1 MEKRLRIKFIGVA
14 MLAVT
19 VVLTCMIGAINGIN
33 YYNVCSQADARLQLL
48 SQNNGA
54 FPESMGSSAAENGL
68 PGGEVQQNGTSSAA
82 LEKEQGANKTAQ
94 QATVAAWAYG
104 GGGEA
109 KDPGDDRGMSAET
122 PFESRYFTV
131 TLSENGTV
139 MAENVQQ
146 IAAVSAAQAEQFAR
160 DVMQSGAQSGFAQQY
175 RFAVSPLGNGQAM
188 YLFLDCSR
196 DLGNFESFLMASVLI
211 SIVGWLLVLILV
223 TVLSRIVIRP
233 IVESYEKQKAFVTD
247 ASHEIKTPLAVISA
261 SNEVQEMENGETEWT
276 RIINEQ
282 VQRLAALTE
291 RLVTLARMDEGKDA
305 FQMEAVNI
313 SQVVSDAAEPF
324 ETVAVQRGKN
334 LVQNVEPNIECR
346 GDGAAL
352 SQMAELLLD
361 NAMRYS
367 SEGSEV
373 TLGLHRVG
381 RKVELTVANG
391 VDNLPKGNLD
401 KLFERFY
408 RDDSSRSS
416 ETGGTGVG
424 LSVVRGIA
432 EAHGG
437 TAHASANGNVITFTV
452 RL

>member
-19 VVLTCMIGAINGIN
+19 VVLACMIGAINGIN

-68 PGGEVQQNGTSSAA
+68 PGGEVQQNGASSAA
-82 LEKEQGANKTAQ
+82 LEEEQGAPKTIQ
-94 QATVAAWAYG
+94 QATVSADGAG
-104 GGGEA
+104 GQA
-109 KDPGDDRGMSAET
+109 KDPGANRGMSAET

-146 IAAVSAAQAEQFAR
+146 IAAVTADQAEQFAR

-175 RFAVSPLGNGQAM
+175 RFAISSLGNGQTM

-196 DLGNFESFLMASVLI
+196 DLGNFQSFLMASVLI
-211 SIVGWLLVLILV
+211 SIVGWLLVFILV

-276 RIINEQ
+276 RSINEQ
-282 VQRLAALTE
+282 VQRLATLTE
-291 RLVTLARMDEGKDA
+291 RLVSLARMDEGKGA
-305 FQMEAVNI
+305 FQMDAVNL
-313 SQVVSDAAEPF
+313 SRVVAEAADPF

-334 LVQNVEPNIECR
+334 LVQKVEPNIECR
-346 GDGAAL
+346 GDVAAL
-352 SQMAELLLD
+352 SQMVELLLD

>member
-14 MLAVT
+14 MLAVA
-19 VVLTCMIGAINGIN
+19 VVLACMIGAINGIN

-54 FPESMGSSAAENGL
+54 FPESMGSSAAEKGL
-68 PGGEVQQNGTSSAA
+68 PSGEAQQSAA
-82 LEKEQGANKTAQ
+82 SVSGSNEEQGVNKTAQ
-94 QATVAAWAYG
+94 QATVSADGTG
-104 GGGEA
+104 GQT
-109 KDPGDDRGMSAET
+109 KDPGANRSMSAET

-146 IAAVSAAQAEQFAR
+146 IAAVSAAQAEQYAR

-175 RFAVSPLGNGQAM
+175 RFVVSSLGNGQAM

-196 DLGNFESFLMASVLI
+196 DLGNFQSFLMASVLI

-276 RIINEQ
+276 RSINEQ
-282 VQRLAALTE
+282 VQRLATLTE
-291 RLVTLARMDEGKDA
+291 RLVSLARMDEGKGA
-305 FQMEAVNI
+305 FQMDAVNL
-313 SQVVSDAAEPF
+313 SRVVSDAAEPF
-324 ETVAVQRGKN
+324 GTVAVQRGKN
-334 LVQNVEPNIECR
+334 LVQNIEPNIECR

-352 SQMAELLLD
+352 SQMVELLLD

-367 SEGSEV
+367 SKGSEV

-437 TAHASANGNVITFTV
+437 TAHASANGNVIAFTV